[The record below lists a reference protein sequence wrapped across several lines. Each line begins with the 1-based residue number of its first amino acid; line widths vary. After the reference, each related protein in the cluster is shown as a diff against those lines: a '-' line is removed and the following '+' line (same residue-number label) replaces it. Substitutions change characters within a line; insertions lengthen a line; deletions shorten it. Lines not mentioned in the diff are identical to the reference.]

1 MLHQSPSHSS
11 SSSSHF
17 FITLYTYSTHL
28 ATNSLSHNCCIPP
41 HIFRLTFFFYYYFFF
56 FIHKMENSD
65 LLTVAASIAVII
77 WSVVMNTLYDAE
89 QHREKKMMMISKG
102 RRTVHVAV
110 STYLPYYT

>member
-1 MLHQSPSHSS
+1 
-11 SSSSHF
+11 
-17 FITLYTYSTHL
+17 
-28 ATNSLSHNCCIPP
+28 
-41 HIFRLTFFFYYYFFF
+41 
-56 FIHKMENSD
+56 MENSD

-110 STYLPYYT
+110 STYLPTLLHLTIPKEERKGR